1 MNQPNRQVDSGQR
14 LVSSVHAEISAAAR
28 RTASSWSRAR
38 FAQAAATFG
47 TPSGP
52 TSASCTPVCSQ
63 SAWLSSASATAR
75 AMSLTAATVPTRA
88 SASAVCRVTA
98 VSSTSSSSPTSASAA
113 SGTSVKEARSRPA
126 RTRCGHEGD
135 DASAK
140 AASNP
145 LIISG
150 TTRQSHAPEEDRTPA
165 GAAHTL
171 DEEHRG
177 TPPGKS
183 GPLLRRQITADR
195 PVQRRQRRCVC
206 GRRLPG
212 STQDQSAV
220 DRPHVP
226 LPQRQRSTDLGRD
239 REPCIDPGACAV
251 PARAGARAVRTRRP
265 TVVSPAC
272 PSGRRAR

>member
-1 MNQPNRQVDSGQR
+1 VTGGDPFGRPGGVRYAQGAELTAERRQFREGIRFEAGERRHVQQIESGRHRPGQENPATDHPYLLGHPVERARDRGAQR
-14 LVSSVHAEISAAAR
+14 REHRLPRRVPRRDRDAGDRVRRAVGEPGDPRPAGLALDVGRHRRLHVVRLPHLVAPAPRPGQESIMLAR
-28 RTASSWSRAR
+28 R
-38 FAQAAATFG
+38 
-47 TPSGP
+47 PLP
-52 TSASCTPVCSQ
+52 
-63 SAWLSSASATAR
+63 
-75 AMSLTAATVPTRA
+75 
-88 SASAVCRVTA
+88 CR
-98 VSSTSSSSPTSASAA
+98 
-113 SGTSVKEARSRPA
+113 
-126 RTRCGHEGD
+126 
-135 DASAK
+135 
-140 AASNP
+140 P
-145 LIISG
+145 LPC
-150 TTRQSHAPEEDRTPA
+150 R
-165 GAAHTL
+165 
-171 DEEHRG
+171 
-177 TPPGKS
+177 KS

>member
-1 MNQPNRQVDSGQR
+1 MIP
-14 LVSSVHAEISAAAR
+14 SVGRWCAVRAGRRADRRATAVPGRDPVRAR
-28 RTASSWSRAR
+28 R
-38 FAQAAATFG
+38 AA
-47 TPSGP
+47 
-52 TSASCTPVCSQ
+52 
-63 SAWLSSASATAR
+63 
-75 AMSLTAATVPTRA
+75 
-88 SASAVCRVTA
+88 
-98 VSSTSSSSPTSASAA
+98 
-113 SGTSVKEARSRPA
+113 SRPA
-126 RTRCGHEGD
+126 DRKRP
-135 DASAK
+135 S
-140 AASNP
+140 P
-145 LIISG
+145 SG
-150 TTRQSHAPEEDRTPA
+150 TGNPCHGPPVPSRAPRRTGAGPRSAAPRAPTPA
-165 GAAHTL
+165 TGPRRDRDAGDRVRRAVGEPGDPRPAGLAL
-171 DEEHRG
+171 DVGRHRRLHG
-177 TPPGKS
+177 VRLPHLVAPAPRRGQENVMLARRPLPCRPLPSPKS
-183 GPLLRRQITADR
+183 GPLLRRQITAED